1 MAKKIKLSERIDKL
15 VETPTYVTLKD
26 HKDNF
31 RRSPSCPL
39 INPSKSEIGKLS
51 KIILE
56 NISKN
61 LLSQLKYNLWKNT
74 NEVIHWFS
82 NINEKQNCK
91 IIQLDIKEFYPSIS
105 EETLN
110 KETNFA

>member
-56 NISKN
+56 NISKTCYHN
-61 LLSQLKYNLWKNT
+61 LNT
-74 NEVIHWFS
+74 IY
-82 NINEKQNCK
+82 EKIPTK
-91 IIQLDIKEFYPSIS
+91 SFIGSAIS
-105 EETLN
+105 TRSRIA
-110 KETNFA
+110 KSYSWT